1 MGFLGCWFSDALRL
15 ALSLAGALL
24 FMQAPAL
31 SHDYAA
37 ALAQVAD
44 AENRDITSRE
54 ATARTYYNLP
64 SAPEASLLATLR
76 DREPSNAAGLDQSR
90 AEADALGTALAHID
104 QSAPLLHPLVAA
116 WDLVTAPDQGKRA
129 VAEQAVRSF
138 APALQLSAAALIWA
152 LAGVVLG
159 SFLGQVL
166 LLPAHGTPRA
176 A

>member
-1 MGFLGCWFSDALRL
+1 MGFLGRWFSDALRL

-76 DREPSNAAGLDQSR
+76 DREPSNA
-90 AEADALGTALAHID
+90 
-104 QSAPLLHPLVAA
+104 SA
-116 WDLVTAPDQGKRA
+116 
-129 VAEQAVRSF
+129 
-138 APALQLSAAALIWA
+138 SA
-152 LAGVVLG
+152 
-159 SFLGQVL
+159 
-166 LLPAHGTPRA
+166 RD
-176 A
+176 